1 MYNIKIALLLIIVIF
16 PNLNLEGLKYKA
28 MPNINIE
35 YTREDFQEDLIK
47 ILNITLPLEDDE
59 VVLDYRY
66 IEGEDL
72 EVFSQIGDKFY
83 RKFYKINQDKI
94 ELVSEEV
101 VEMGKGGLKIKE

>member
-1 MYNIKIALLLIIVIF
+1 MNHIKIALLLIIVLF
-16 PNLNLEGLKYKA
+16 PNLSLEGMKYKA

-47 ILNITLPLEDDE
+47 ILNTALPLEEDE
-59 VVLDYRY
+59 IVLDYRY
-66 IEGEDL
+66 IGEDL

-94 ELVSEEV
+94 ELVSEEE
-101 VEMGKGGLKIKE
+101 VEFGKGGLKIQE